1 MFIKVI
7 TNLTL
12 LMASEW
18 DGVAFLLSMITI
30 SSQGQQFWENVKE
43 RLQPNGET
51 VNTRRGI

>member
-1 MFIKVI
+1 
-7 TNLTL
+7 
-12 LMASEW
+12 MASEW